1 MKEELINKLKEY
13 TEKKVIPSLSD
24 EDERAL
30 IGYSTFCYLSIS
42 RALLNGKVETN
53 SIDSMINHLQKAI
66 SLSKLDMPL
75 TVYHGTNINLL
86 DMQENDPTRFSK
98 EFTCKTFM
106 STSIDIDVARSF
118 TYTKAGQGLILEINL
133 PKDYPAL
140 WMKPF
145 SYHPKENEV
154 LLLNNTTFLVD
165 SVFKGD
171 SITYVKAIPRCK

>member
-1 MKEELINKLKEY
+1 MEEELINQLKAY
-13 TEKKVIPSLSD
+13 TEKEVIPLLND
-24 EDERAL
+24 EDQRAL

-42 RALLNGKVETN
+42 RALLNGKVETTN
-53 SIDSMINHLQKAI
+53 IDSMIHHLRKCI
-66 SLSKLDMPL
+66 SLSKLNMPL

-106 STSIDIDVARSF
+106 STSIDINVARSF
-118 TYTKAGQGLILEINL
+118 TYTKVGTGLILEINL

-145 SYHPKENEV
+145 SYHPKENEI
-154 LLLNNTTFLVD
+154 LLLNNTTFSID
-165 SVFKGD
+165 SIFKGD
-171 SITYVKAIPRCK
+171 TMTYVKAIPRRK